1 MKAVSSRDNAAYK
14 AMAKLAT
21 STSERRKRGLTVLDG
36 AHVVAAFLDSGRAV
50 DSLMVSRSALED
62 AEVAKLTRRAAPAP
76 VTVLTDSLFAT
87 LSTVN
92 SATGILAAVRV
103 PEGRPVPGDADL
115 VLLLEDI
122 QDPGNLGTLLRS
134 AAAAGAKHVLLSRNC
149 AFAWSLK
156 VVRAAMG
163 AHFAVNIVEDAD
175 LASFLAGYRGT
186 SVALAG
192 QAKPSIYDVD
202 LRGPIAI
209 LVGNE
214 GGGLSPALLE
224 RASVRAHIPMPGAA
238 ESLNAAVAG
247 SVCLFEALRQRRG
260 PQINA
265 DRRG

>member
-36 AHVVAAFLDSGRAV
+36 AHLVKAFLDAGLGV
-50 DSLMVSRSALED
+50 DSLMVGRAALED
-62 AEVAKLTRRAAPAP
+62 AEVARLVKRAAPAP
-76 VTVLTDSLFAT
+76 VTVLTDALFAT

-92 SATGILAAVRV
+92 SATGILAAVRA
-103 PEGRPVPGDADL
+103 PEGRPVPPDADL
-115 VLLLEDI
+115 VLLLEGI

-134 AAAAGAKHVLLSRNC
+134 AAAAGAKHVLLSKDC
-149 AFAWSLK
+149 VFAWSLK

-175 LASFLAGYRGT
+175 LAAYLAGYRGT

-192 QAKPSIYDVD
+192 QAQHSIYDVG

-224 RASVRAHIPMPGAA
+224 HATIQARIPMPGSA

-247 SVCLFEALRQRRG
+247 SVCLFEALRQRR
-260 PQINA
+260 
-265 DRRG
+265 